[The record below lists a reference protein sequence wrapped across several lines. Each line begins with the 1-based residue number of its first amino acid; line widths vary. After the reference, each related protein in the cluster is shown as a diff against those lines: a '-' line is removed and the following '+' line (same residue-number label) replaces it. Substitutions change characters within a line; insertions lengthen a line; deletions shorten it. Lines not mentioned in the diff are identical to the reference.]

1 MAVQTLID
9 TARRM
14 HASGLSTGSTGNLSL
29 RTATGMLISSSG
41 SHLESLNPAQVV
53 AVALNGDLAPG
64 QAATPS
70 SEWSLHAAIYR
81 ARADV
86 GAIVHCHSRYATA
99 LACCRRGIPA
109 FHYMLEALGGPVV
122 CGDYALFGSQALA
135 SVTLAAIGPRQ
146 ACLLANHGQ
155 VAVGKNSEEALQN
168 AQLLEELA
176 AQYWASLAIGGPVL
190 LNDGQM
196 RDVAKRFESYG
207 DRSKS

>member
-1 MAVQTLID
+1 MSVQTLID

-14 HASGLSTGSTGNLSL
+14 HAGGLSAGSTGNLSL
-29 RTATGMLISSSG
+29 RTAKGMLISSSG
-41 SHLESLNPAQVV
+41 SRLESLNTAQVV
-53 AVALNGDLAPG
+53 AIALNGDLEPG
-64 QAATPS
+64 QAAAPS

-109 FHYMLEALGGPVV
+109 FHYMLEALGGPMA
-122 CGDYALFGSQALA
+122 CSDYALFGTPALA
-135 SVTLAAIGPRQ
+135 TATVAALGQRQ

-190 LNDGQM
+190 LDDEQM
-196 RDVAKRFESYG
+196 SDVAKRFESYG
-207 DRSKS
+207 DRSKP